1 MSSSHTG
8 ILRLYFYLFK
18 TRQLLFRKTDKVMK
32 YLKSWNIWNI
42 SRNEYFWKG
51 CMSKQTELFQL
62 GHFLP
67 YLDEEEGE
75 WPSCCLTSR
84 HLLSPLPQGPF
95 LNHSPALSSP
105 ESLRCPRSS
114 TSPMWG
120 AAGPFIS
127 CHFYC
132 GCQAFPCTLPST
144 QSLGNFLCRASLNLC
159 FLTTWD
165 YGK

>member
-18 TRQLLFRKTDKVMK
+18 TRQLLFRKTDKVVK

-84 HLLSPLPQGPF
+84 HLLSPPPPGTISKSLSCFVLSILLKVSKELYQPHVGGSRSLYILSF
-95 LNHSPALSSP
+95 LL
-105 ESLRCPRSS
+105 
-114 TSPMWG
+114 W
-120 AAGPFIS
+120 
-127 CHFYC
+127 
-132 GCQAFPCTLPST
+132 LPSF
-144 QSLGNFLCRASLNLC
+144 SMHASIH
-159 FLTTWD
+159 TKP
-165 YGK
+165 G